1 MTRRKSSMDRETLI
15 RTMGERK
22 LRVSEIFSSSY
33 SLLSNRFGSYLLL
46 SVLVFLPANVI
57 LQYFTMKITMVDLTG
72 VDLLTA
78 DLTPYLQQ
86 YIHLIVANLTAEFIA
101 LIAILVTAVQVKN
114 QLFDEKNH
122 SFGTLF
128 YRGIR
133 MWPRAA
139 LTQVLVLLQMVVAVI
154 CCSMLL
160 AMPLIGLI
168 AIALLLLIAVRFVM
182 YENFCGAAA
191 ALRGRMGFDNL
202 RYVRFLLHGKSMHY
216 IGLFAAVTVLSNGII
231 ILVSLL
237 SSNLFMAFTNEYV
250 NMAISV
256 GLSTLLSIL
265 NIFGYICGT
274 LALFNAEETKRNELK
289 TLSVTL
295 QNPQERSMVEES
307 LEAMDE
313 GLEDEDSSDDPEDTD
328 GPKES

>member
-1 MTRRKSSMDRETLI
+1 
-15 RTMGERK
+15 MGERPLK
-22 LRVSEIFSSSY
+22 ISEIFSSSY
-33 SLLSNRFGSYLLL
+33 SLLSNRFGSYLML
-46 SVLVFLPANVI
+46 SFLVFLPANVI
-57 LQYFTMKITMVDLTG
+57 LQYFTMKITMVDLEG

-78 DLTPYLQQ
+78 DLTPFLQQ
-86 YIHLIVANLTAEFIA
+86 YLHLIVANLMAEFIA

-122 SFGTLF
+122 TFGTLF

-139 LTQVLVLLQMVVAVI
+139 LTQVIVLLQMITAVI

-160 AMPLIGLI
+160 ALPLIGLI
-168 AIALLLLIAVRFVM
+168 AIALLLLIAIRFVM

-191 ALRGRMGFDNL
+191 ALRGRMGFDNV
-202 RYVRFLLHGKSMHY
+202 RYVRFLVHGKSMHY
-216 IGLFAAVTVLSNGII
+216 IGLFAAVTLLSNGVI

-237 SSNLFMAFTNEYV
+237 SSNLFLATANEYV

-256 GLSTLLSIL
+256 ALSTLLSVL

-274 LALFNAEETKRNELK
+274 IALFNLEEMKRNELK
-289 TLSVTL
+289 TLAVTL

-313 GLEDEDSSDDPEDTD
+313 GIEDEETAEDGSDKEDPDKADEPKDS
-328 GPKES
+328 

>member
-1 MTRRKSSMDRETLI
+1 MDRETLI
-15 RTMGERK
+15 RTMGERPLK
-22 LRVSEIFSSSY
+22 ISEIFSSSY
-33 SLLSNRFGSYLLL
+33 SLLSNRFGSYLML
-46 SVLVFLPANVI
+46 SFLVFLPANVI
-57 LQYFTMKITMVDLTG
+57 LQYFTMKITMVDLEG

-78 DLTPYLQQ
+78 DLTPFLQQ
-86 YIHLIVANLTAEFIA
+86 YLHLIVANLMAEFIA

-122 SFGTLF
+122 TFGTLF

-139 LTQVLVLLQMVVAVI
+139 LTQVIVLLQMITAVI

-160 AMPLIGLI
+160 ALPLIGLI
-168 AIALLLLIAVRFVM
+168 AIALLLLIAIRFVM
-182 YENFCGAAA
+182 YENFCGATA
-191 ALRGRMGFDNL
+191 ALRGRMGFDNV
-202 RYVRFLLHGKSMHY
+202 RYVRFLVHGKSMHY
-216 IGLFAAVTVLSNGII
+216 IGLFAAVTLLSNGVI

-237 SSNLFMAFTNEYV
+237 SSNLFLATANEYV

-256 GLSTLLSIL
+256 ALSTLLSVL

-274 LALFNAEETKRNELK
+274 IALFNLEEMKRNELK
-289 TLSVTL
+289 TLAVTL

-313 GLEDEDSSDDPEDTD
+313 GIEDEETAEEVADQEDPDKADEPKDS
-328 GPKES
+328 